1 MKRKLTPREWMLL
14 GVLAVVAAV
23 SGYMMLF
30 RMPMIQQRDGMQQQ
44 IVLCQEQLE
53 AAQARVTNKQR
64 MERELKALFE
74 KDPDQIGRAHV

>member
-44 IVLCQEQLE
+44 IVLC
-53 AAQARVTNKQR
+53 
-64 MERELKALFE
+64 
-74 KDPDQIGRAHV
+74 